1 MRCHTKNYLA
11 DLKRDPNSPGLL
23 VCRECCD
30 VLDPYRL
37 PQRQVEDISLKR
49 VSPDKESQLSQNT
62 VIETNNTNVIRT
74 DENLQLEE

>member
-23 VCRECCD
+23 VCSECCD

-37 PQRQVEDISLKR
+37 PQRQTEDISLKR
-49 VSPDKESQLSQNT
+49 ISPDTASQLDRDT
-62 VIETNNTNVIRT
+62 IIETDNTNDILT
-74 DENLQLEE
+74 DENLLLEE